1 MVIFMS
7 YSPRLEL
14 DYPDI
19 HMAFNI
25 TSYVFLVIFVFEATA
40 KIISMGKN
48 YFKDAFNTFDFAIIV
63 ISIVTLVLT
72 YFELLGAFGDLA
84 SVIRVFR
91 LGRVLRL
98 VNKSPNLRMIFNT
111 FKNTLPSL
119 SYIALLLA
127 LVQFIYAILG
137 VELFAFV
144 RWGDELHKNTNF
156 RSFYDSMIA
165 LFRV

>member
-14 DYPDI
+14 DYPDV
-19 HMAFNI
+19 HATFVI
-25 TSYVFLVIFVFEATA
+25 TGYVFLIIFVFEATA

-63 ISIVTLVLT
+63 ISLITLVLT
-72 YFELLGAFGDLA
+72 HYELLGAFGDLA

-127 LVQFIYAILG
+127 LV
-137 VELFAFV
+137 
-144 RWGDELHKNTNF
+144 
-156 RSFYDSMIA
+156 
-165 LFRV
+165 

>member
-1 MVIFMS
+1 MIVTSDIFEAFIISLILINMVIFMS

-14 DYPDI
+14 DYPDV
-19 HMAFNI
+19 HATFVI
-25 TSYVFLVIFVFEATA
+25 TGYVFLIIFVFEATA

-63 ISIVTLVLT
+63 ISLITLVLT
-72 YFELLGAFGDLA
+72 HYELLGAFGDLA

-127 LVQFIYAILG
+127 LV
-137 VELFAFV
+137 
-144 RWGDELHKNTNF
+144 
-156 RSFYDSMIA
+156 
-165 LFRV
+165 

>member
-1 MVIFMS
+1 
-7 YSPRLEL
+7 
-14 DYPDI
+14 
-19 HMAFNI
+19 MAFDI
-25 TSYVFLVIFVFEATA
+25 ISYVFLVIFVFEAGA

-48 YFKDAFNTFDFAIIV
+48 YFKDPFNMFDFIIIV
-63 ISIVTLVLT
+63 ISIITLVLT
-72 YFELLGAFGDLA
+72 KFNLLGAFGDLA
-84 SVIRVFR
+84 NVIRVFR

-119 SYIALLLA
+119 SYIGLLLA

-137 VELFAFV
+137 VELFAYV
-144 RWGDELHKNTNF
+144 RFGDELHKNTNF
-156 RSFYDSMIA
+156 RTFGESMLA